1 MIPQVEIRWFLSQ
14 TIWLILFFGVTYY
27 FNHITYSRLKQ
38 KRKSN
43 SYLHSLQ
50 DIQLHG
56 LHKEIKTLEA
66 ELWDLNKLE
75 HQEKEMMKAVLMKES
90 MNALELSLSEMID
103 YRKSM
108 QLEIEESRLIWVN
121 NLVIDKKYYESAQR
135 LVKKALNS

>member
-1 MIPQVEIRWFLSQ
+1 MNE
-14 TIWLILFFGVTYY
+14 
-27 FNHITYSRLKQ
+27 
-38 KRKSN
+38 
-43 SYLHSLQ
+43 
-50 DIQLHG
+50 
-56 LHKEIKTLEA
+56 
-66 ELWDLNKLE
+66 LE

-103 YRKSM
+103 YQKSM